1 MAKENDGQFTQISS
15 SMNLTGDISG
25 SSDIRIAGKI
35 KGNIETTG
43 DVVIENSGYVEGVIK
58 SKNAMIAGKVNG
70 DIECSEKLVLESKSF
85 FVGNIKTKLLVIECS
100 AKLNR
105 NCHVSTEKELESP
118 KK

>member
-58 SKNAMIAGKVNG
+58 SKNAMIAGTVFRMSRPVVHSLP
-70 DIECSEKLVLESKSF
+70 CSSAALELAAGVRKARCTLMTTMTTAGTGLVPLLEQ
-85 FVGNIKTKLLVIECS
+85 
-100 AKLNR
+100 
-105 NCHVSTEKELESP
+105 
-118 KK
+118 